1 MQVELATAE
10 YMLPRLQTFMTTGAG
25 MDSKGGSGGG
35 GGGGG
40 AFLRGAGETQLE
52 MDRRLFGKK
61 IQRLKREI
69 DVVGEKRENFRRR
82 RREREGLPLV
92 AIIG

>member
-1 MQVELATAE
+1 MPSLSARRKS
-10 YMLPRLQTFMTTGAG
+10 RLVAAHQTRRSSVGA
-25 MDSKGGSGGG
+25 GSGGG